1 MARRTAPRARTM
13 KDLERK
19 EPTRTREITLN
30 ALLWEIT
37 KKFDTAI
44 RDLQEEKEKTMHE
57 AIAKFCPLPQKGE
70 HIEANYSHQ
79 GKVFS
84 YEGFKPKYGDV
95 ILYGGLVKKNGD
107 ISEGVRAETRI
118 KGNSI
123 KIIVPVEDE

>member
-1 MARRTAPRARTM
+1 MAKRTAPRARTM

-37 KKFDTAI
+37 NKFDTAI
-44 RDLQEEKEKTMHE
+44 RGLQEEKEKTMYE
-57 AIAKFCPLPQKGE
+57 AIVKFCPLPQKGE
-70 HIEANYSHQ
+70 RIEANYSHQ
-79 GKVFS
+79 GRVFS

-118 KGNSI
+118 EGNSI
-123 KIIVPVEDE
+123 KIIVPVEDA